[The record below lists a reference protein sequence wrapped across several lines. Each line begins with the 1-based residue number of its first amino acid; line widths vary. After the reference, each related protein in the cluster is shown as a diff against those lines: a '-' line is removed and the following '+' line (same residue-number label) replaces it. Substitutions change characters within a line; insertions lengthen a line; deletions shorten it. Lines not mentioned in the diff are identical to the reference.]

1 MDVGCGTGYVCQRL
15 PEPPV
20 RWTLLDMST
29 AMVDFARRALV
40 TRDNVN
46 YVTSSF
52 SDAAVRQLVSP
63 QDLVLSAYSIL
74 EIHDLQEFARACR
87 LTVRDGGVVA
97 LYIPDCLED
106 IEPGPGLAFEKFR
119 AGVTRVR
126 KLNAFTRTELVF
138 FARRVEQYL
147 AAFTAEG
154 FALVALEEFVSST
167 GKRHFSLVFR
177 RL

>member
-1 MDVGCGTGYVCQRL
+1 MEEL
-15 PEPPV
+15 A
-20 RWTLLDMST
+20 

-40 TRDNVN
+40 TRDNVD

-52 SDAAVRQLVSP
+52 SDAADRQLVSP

-74 EIHDLQEFARACR
+74 EIHDLLEFARACR

-97 LYIPDCLED
+97 LYLPDCLED

-126 KLNAFTRTELVF
+126 KLNAFTHTELVF
-138 FARRVEQYL
+138 FARRIEQYL

-154 FALVALEEFVSST
+154 LALVALEEFVSST